1 MHLGIIPKNAKITRR
16 EHHEWVREGEGEWY
30 YERQA

>member
-16 EHHEWVREGEGEWY
+16 EHHEWVREGEWY